1 MKIKSK
7 YLPYISIIS
16 LLFISLFLFS
26 HYMNSKRQVK
36 TIIFDQTQNRKNS
49 NNKENI
55 NGENDEYKKDK
66 LNQKKIDDKYKR
78 QNDWKEDLDDLNA
91 KLNDLTNGNYES
103 KPSYHQQYKN
113 KQNNQKDKN
122 DKKNENTKNPREN
135 FFGYHRKSKIEEL
148 LETEMEEDDNT
159 QSVQVIHKKNLKEI
173 RNNHLYFIPESIPSK
188 SKEEIGKHIQK
199 LLLLPEW
206 T

>member
-113 KQNNQKDKN
+113 KQNNQKDKK

-159 QSVQVIHKKNLKEI
+159 QSVQVIHKKNLK
-173 RNNHLYFIPESIPSK
+173 
-188 SKEEIGKHIQK
+188 
-199 LLLLPEW
+199 
-206 T
+206 